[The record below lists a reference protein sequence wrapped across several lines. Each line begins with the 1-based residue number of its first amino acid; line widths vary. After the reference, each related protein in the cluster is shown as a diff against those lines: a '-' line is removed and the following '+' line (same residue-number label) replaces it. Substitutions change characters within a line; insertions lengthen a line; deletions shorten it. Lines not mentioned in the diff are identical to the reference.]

1 MQKLNM
7 QKKLDILT
15 ARNEAWVNCVNIA
28 DRMGKFNDP
37 SWSTSL
43 DNCIK
48 EIEADPKTSWK
59 SLYN

>member
-1 MQKLNM
+1 M